1 MCECSTEQFYS
12 LKKEYESLQKN
23 SRRTKAEQKKISSV
37 TKKLNDCAEKLV
49 KKIKFT
55 DAFNW
60 LCEQKL
66 CRRTNCS
73 CSQKETTVTE
83 KSGISFKNL
92 KLVENAPEQPPEAT
106 EPARKKIPTKKQI
119 EVALKPIDALI
130 GMPKIKEQVKDF
142 IKAHIISLKREKL
155 GLPASK
161 SNMHM
166 VFTGNPGTGKTEC
179 ARIIAGIFKNLGLV
193 NKGHLVEVDRGDLIG
208 EYVGW
213 TEWKVK
219 EKIKEAMGGV
229 LFIDEAYALNNASSV
244 DFGPEAIATLLKAM
258 EDHRGDFVVIAAGYP
273 EEMASF
279 LKMNPGLKSRFAHNI
294 HFEDYPASDLTL
306 IFEKFCKDQQY
317 ILTGQAHE
325 KIQAGFRQMKALAKF
340 DNARGV
346 RNLFERTIKNQARR
360 AYDANLKTQ
369 KEFMTI
375 APEDVDFGFLIH
387 DQNITYFSGK
397 A

>member
-23 SRRTKAEQKKISSV
+23 PEKTKAEQKKISAV
-37 TKKLNDCAEKLV
+37 TQKLNACAEKLV
-49 KKIKFT
+49 KEIKFT

-66 CRRTNCS
+66 CLRKNCE
-73 CSQKETTVTE
+73 CSRKHIEVSEQ
-83 KSGISFKNL
+83 SGISFRNL
-92 KLVENAPEQPPEAT
+92 KLVENAPEQPAEKS
-106 EPARKKIPTKKQI
+106 EPAPKKIPTKKQI
-119 EVALKPIDALI
+119 ESALKPLDALI
-130 GMPKIKEQVKDF
+130 GMPKIKEQVTDF
-142 IKAHIISLKREKL
+142 IKSHIISLKREKL
-155 GLPASK
+155 GLPAAK

-193 NKGHLVEVDRGDLIG
+193 NNGHFVEVDRGDLIG
-208 EYVGW
+208 EYIGW

-229 LFIDEAYALNNASSV
+229 LFIDEAYALNNSSSN
-244 DFGPEAIATLLKAM
+244 DFGHEAVATLLKAM
-258 EDHRGDFVVIAAGYP
+258 EDHRGNFVVIAAGYP
-273 EEMASF
+273 KEMESF

-294 HFEDYPASDLTL
+294 HFEDYAGPDLAL
-306 IFEKFCKDQQY
+306 IFEKFCNDQQY
-317 ILTGQAHE
+317 ELTNQARE
-325 KIQAGFRQMKALAKF
+325 KLQAGFKQIKNLAEF
-340 DNARGV
+340 DNARGA
-346 RNLFERTIKNQARR
+346 RNLFERTTKNQARR

-375 APEDVDFGFLIH
+375 MPEDIDFGFLIK
-387 DQNITYFSGK
+387 DMNLTYLSGR